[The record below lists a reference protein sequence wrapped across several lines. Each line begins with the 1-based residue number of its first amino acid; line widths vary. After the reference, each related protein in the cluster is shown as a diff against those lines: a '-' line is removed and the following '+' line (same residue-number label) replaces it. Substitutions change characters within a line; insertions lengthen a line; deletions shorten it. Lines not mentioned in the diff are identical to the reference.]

1 MKKTIFVSMVII
13 AMALFVGGSAGQ
25 DFVSGEMKGSDA
37 PQVFKIGG
45 DDPADDL
52 FVKTMQPVPLSGT
65 DSSVFESAFFM
76 QKDWVFDT
84 TSYSMTPSMGAFLK
98 DNLGDG
104 KPLVP
109 AAKSASVGLVSL
121 QKPGEDLTCRIGK
134 DEAGSPHPLGWG

>member
-13 AMALFVGGSAGQ
+13 AMAVTGLATAQ

-37 PQVFKIGG
+37 PQAFKIGG

-52 FVKTMQPVPLSGT
+52 FVKTMQPVPLSGI

-84 TSYSMTPSMGAFLK
+84 TSYSMTPSMGAFAK
-98 DNLGDG
+98 NNPADG

-121 QKPGEDLTCRIGK
+121 QKPGEDLT
-134 DEAGSPHPLGWG
+134 

>member
-13 AMALFVGGSAGQ
+13 AMAVMGLATAQ

-52 FVKTMQPVPLSGT
+52 FVKTMQPVPLSGI

-84 TSYSMTPSMGAFLK
+84 TSYSMTPSMGAFAK
-98 DNLGDG
+98 NNPADG

-109 AAKSASVGLVSL
+109 AAKSAVIGLIGL
-121 QKPGEDLTCRIGK
+121 QKPGEDLT
-134 DEAGSPHPLGWG
+134 

>member
-13 AMALFVGGSAGQ
+13 AMAVMGLATAQ

-37 PQVFKIGG
+37 PQAFKIGG

-52 FVKTMQPVPLSGT
+52 FVKTMQPVPLSGI

-84 TSYSMTPSMGAFLK
+84 TSYSMTPSMGAFAK
-98 DNLGDG
+98 NNPADG

-109 AAKSASVGLVSL
+109 AAKSAVIGLIGL
-121 QKPGEDLTCRIGK
+121 QKPGEDLT
-134 DEAGSPHPLGWG
+134 

>member
-1 MKKTIFVSMVII
+1 MKKIIFVSIAILVLAMSMV
-13 AMALFVGGSAGQ
+13 VGAQ

-37 PQVFKIGG
+37 PQAFKIGG

-52 FVKTMQPVPLSGT
+52 FVKTMQPVPLSGIGS
-65 DSSVFESAFFM
+65 DVFESAFFM

-98 DNLGDG
+98 DNLADG

-109 AAKSASVGLVSL
+109 AAKSAVIGLIGL
-121 QKPGEDLTCRIGK
+121 QKPGEDLT
-134 DEAGSPHPLGWG
+134 

>member
-37 PQVFKIGG
+37 PQAFKIGG
-45 DDPADDL
+45 DDPTDDL
-52 FVKTMQPVPLSGT
+52 FVKTMQPVPLSGNNWT
-65 DSSVFESAFFM
+65 MFE
-76 QKDWVFDT
+76 
-84 TSYSMTPSMGAFLK
+84 SMGADWWMDAGVSSYPPSMTAFRR
-98 DNLGDG
+98 DNLADG

-121 QKPGEDLTCRIGK
+121 QKPGEDLT
-134 DEAGSPHPLGWG
+134 

>member
-13 AMALFVGGSAGQ
+13 AMAVMGLATAQ

-37 PQVFKIGG
+37 PQAFKIGG

-52 FVKTMQPVPLSGT
+52 FVKTMQPVPLSGI

-84 TSYSMTPSMGAFLK
+84 TSYSMTPSMGAFAK
-98 DNLGDG
+98 NNPADG

-121 QKPGEDLTCRIGK
+121 QKPGEDLT
-134 DEAGSPHPLGWG
+134 

>member
-13 AMALFVGGSAGQ
+13 AMAVMGLATAQ

-52 FVKTMQPVPLSGT
+52 FVKTMQPVPLSGNNW
-65 DSSVFESAFFM
+65 SMFESM
-76 QKDWVFDT
+76 GVDWWMDPGVS
-84 TSYSMTPSMGAFLK
+84 SYPPSMQAFRR
-98 DNLGDG
+98 NNVADG

-109 AAKSASVGLVSL
+109 AAKSAVIGLIGL

-134 DEAGSPHPLGWG
+134 DEAGSPHPSGWG

>member
-13 AMALFVGGSAGQ
+13 AMAVMGLATAQ

-52 FVKTMQPVPLSGT
+52 FVKTMQPVPLSGI

-84 TSYSMTPSMGAFLK
+84 TSYSMTPSMGAFAK
-98 DNLGDG
+98 NNPADG

-121 QKPGEDLTCRIGK
+121 QKPGEDLT
-134 DEAGSPHPLGWG
+134 